1 MLLQEGKLTKLP
13 DRPLQVVTYKFLSE
27 RGDGY
32 EMLPSFK
39 WVSVA
44 RSLKERLRE
53 VLRVRTEPIQPQVE
67 GRICNVT
74 ELGRRPC
81 AFKDFLKK

>member
-1 MLLQEGKLTKLP
+1 MTELP

-27 RGDGY
+27 GGDGY
-32 EMLPSFK
+32 EMLTSFK

-53 VLRVRTEPIQPQVE
+53 ILRTSTEPIQPQVE
-67 GRICNVT
+67 GRICNLAEIDT
-74 ELGRRPC
+74 RPC
-81 AFKDFLKK
+81 AFNLETAVGRKKDP